1 MRETGV
7 TYSPLYENLDTSYV
21 NLAELLRYLQ
31 RQSFAGRVRVELE
44 EYEADVWLRPG
55 EKPHAEEKD
64 RSTGRAAEG
73 EDALQRLLVRATAPG
88 GSISVYTE
96 AEEEESEA
104 AEGERAQAKVSSSPS
119 FGAKMYDEAQASE
132 DEAEEEERRDLL
144 RTSGDLI
151 AAVDVRPLI
160 AIDLDGDKAFVHD
173 VRDISIVVGL
183 AIHNV
188 APVAPDRSDIEQDG
202 LVLALSDRKRLFS
215 PFMPL
220 DGLMHGR
227 AQVRRRSAGKGVE
240 GLGGHAFSLKV

>member
-1 MRETGV
+1 M
-7 TYSPLYENLDTSYV
+7 
-21 NLAELLRYLQ
+21 
-31 RQSFAGRVRVELE
+31 
-44 EYEADVWLRPG
+44 
-55 EKPHAEEKD
+55 
-64 RSTGRAAEG
+64 
-73 EDALQRLLVRATAPG
+73 
-88 GSISVYTE
+88 
-96 AEEEESEA
+96 
-104 AEGERAQAKVSSSPS
+104 
-119 FGAKMYDEAQASE
+119 
-132 DEAEEEERRDLL
+132 
-144 RTSGDLI
+144 I